1 MSRSS
6 YLQAF
11 LRSGVLQSRGFCVQ
25 GLLHPWVL
33 TFGCS
38 YIQGF
43 LRPGFFFLRS
53 GLLMF
58 QGSHVKGV
66 LHTGILTLA
75 PYKILTTN
83 SKVRISISCL
93 LFTLRVNVTRH
104 YPLFRFD
111 QSGACACEYH
121 VLHHSLWPFWLTGC
135 PIHELK
141 MEHTWNISKLKQRE
155 RWPPRRHE

>member
-1 MSRSS
+1 MLLGSGFLTFRGCYVQEFLPSGILTFRSS
-6 YLQAF
+6 
-11 LRSGVLQSRGFCVQ
+11 S
-25 GLLHPWVL
+25 
-33 TFGCS
+33 
-38 YIQGF
+38 IQGF
-43 LRPGFFFLRS
+43 LRSGAITSMGSYVRVFLHSRVFTSRVFFLRS

-66 LHTGILTLA
+66 LYTGILTLA
-75 PYKILTTN
+75 PCKILTTN

-121 VLHHSLWPFWLTGC
+121 VLHHSL
-135 PIHELK
+135 
-141 MEHTWNISKLKQRE
+141 
-155 RWPPRRHE
+155 